1 MQKKEGEKLEPE
13 LDKLFDQP
21 QFIREN
27 ERLEIVANKLNKEN
41 QIMKELIIQLIK
53 KTTHHLTIL

>member
-21 QFIREN
+21 QFIRET
-27 ERLEIVANKLNKEN
+27 ERLEIGANKLNKEN